1 MLDMTPPITIYDSHF
16 SVKETIDRIEHTL
29 RERGVTVFARIDHC
43 RGARQAGLDMQEE
56 ELLIFG
62 NPEIGTNLMLEN
74 PAIGIEL
81 PLKILAWSDN
91 SCTKVAHHKLES
103 LTDEYGIRQ
112 SEAVISNMAASLR
125 AIVTSAISEP
135 ITTREES
142 L

>member
-1 MLDMTPPITIYDSHF
+1 
-16 SVKETIDRIEHTL
+16 
-29 RERGVTVFARIDHC
+29 
-43 RGARQAGLDMQEE
+43 MQDE

-62 NPEIGTNLMLEN
+62 NPKIGTNLMLEN

-103 LTDEYGIRQ
+103 LTEKYGIRQ

-135 ITTREES
+135 MTTREES